1 MSAPVEASARTSTP
15 VSVSLSGELSAFKLQ
30 KPLQLR
36 VARPSQ
42 AMREPVRPRH
52 TPRRAPDRQEIHF
65 TSNHDKVDATSL
77 TTLRTVSLRPQ
88 RMHRVH
94 DRRFPRRHIGR
105 NARNDK
111 N

>member
-1 MSAPVEASARTSTP
+1 MGLHLGGEPGLQTAETTTAAGPVLGVLCE
-15 VSVSLSGELSAFKLQ
+15 SGNNDGPHPAV
-30 KPLQLR
+30 
-36 VARPSQ
+36 VARWAEDLFHPL
-42 AMREPVRPRH
+42 
-52 TPRRAPDRQEIHF
+52 
-65 TSNHDKVDATSL
+65 NHDKVEATSL
-77 TTLRTVSLRPQ
+77 TILRERSLRPQ